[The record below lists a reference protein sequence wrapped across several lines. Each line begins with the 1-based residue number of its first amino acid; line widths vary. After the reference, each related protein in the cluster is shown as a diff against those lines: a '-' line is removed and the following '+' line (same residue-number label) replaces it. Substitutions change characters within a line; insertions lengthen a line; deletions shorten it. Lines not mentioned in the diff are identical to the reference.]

1 MSDEPVVLT
10 ANSSTA
16 KIVRDTLRVGSGA
29 RVEFDKTTKDILRE
43 RRDQVEN
50 FVEQFDEPAYGF
62 NRGFGHNVHLKVD
75 PTGRRELQTNLI
87 RSHSCGVGE
96 AAPREVVRGAMFLR
110 AVSLSR
116 GFSGIRP
123 AVVEKLVEL
132 LNADIVP
139 VVPRLGSVSASGDL
153 APLSH
158 IALALLGEGEVF
170 CRGQR
175 GPASTALEANGIAPL
190 QLEMKEGL
198 ALNNGVQYSTAYGIW
213 CLERMDRLLKTAAI
227 ATALSAQVML
237 GADTPFRE
245 DLHQLR
251 PHRGSVRVAQWLF
264 ALMANSPLRDA
275 HRHFDV
281 DGEIQD
287 PYNLRCAPQILG
299 TCADLLKR
307 ASDTFATEAASVTDN
322 PIMLKAGTEFGRSG
336 HGAKAHAFL
345 GQYVDIVSGGHFH
358 GMPVA
363 VDIYGLLQAC
373 AIMARLS
380 NMRVVRYVDGQRNK
394 GLGDDLK
401 WGGNLDVLDKWE
413 SVKRWAAEHGKELP
427 EDFPVVID
435 ALRAQRDAIEKQ
447 QAISSAFMIPEYVS
461 AGLTNWIWGSCMPV
475 HLFSLST
482 DAGQEDHVSM
492 AANVVT
498 RLHDTLP
505 RLAEVLAIEL
515 AFAAQAAALRKQM
528 RCIPSRLHHWHP
540 LEANDTRLNS
550 VGEAVLAKIEEIFP
564 LVKHDRP
571 LSDCIVKLGD
581 AVLDGQIV
589 GAAEAAGF
597 AFAE

>member
-1 MSDEPVVLT
+1 MSDQPIILT
-10 ANSSTA
+10 ANPATDE
-16 KIVRDTLRVGSGA
+16 IVRDVLRVGDGA
-29 RVEFDKTTKDILRE
+29 RVELDGAARTALSE
-43 RRDQVEN
+43 RRGQVED

-75 PTGRRELQTNLI
+75 PAGRNELQTNLI
-87 RSHSCGVGE
+87 RSHACGVGE
-96 AAPREVVRGAMFLR
+96 PAPSEVVRGAMFLR

-116 GFSGIRP
+116 GFSGVRP
-123 AVVEKLVEL
+123 VVVEKLVEL

-158 IALALLGEGEVF
+158 MALALLGEGEVF
-170 CRGQR
+170 YGGQR
-175 GPASTALEANGIAPL
+175 LPAQSALQAAGIAPL
-190 QLEMKEGL
+190 KLEMKEGL

-213 CLERMDRLLKTAAI
+213 CLERMERLLKTAAI

-251 PHRGSVRVAQWLF
+251 PHRGSVRVARWLF
-264 ALMANSPLRDA
+264 TLMSGSPLRRA

-299 TCADLLKR
+299 ACAELMDR
-307 ASDTFATEAASVTDN
+307 ARGTFATEAASVTDN
-322 PIMLKAGTEFGRSG
+322 PILLRAGAEFERPE
-336 HGAKAHAFL
+336 FIDR
-345 GQYVDIVSGGHFH
+345 YVDIVSGGHFH
-358 GMPVA
+358 GMPIA
-363 VDIYGLLQAC
+363 IDAYGLLQAS

-380 NMRVVRYVDGQRNK
+380 NTRVVRYVDGQKNK

-401 WGGNLDVLDKWE
+401 WGGNLDMLEKWE
-413 SVKRWAAEHGKELP
+413 DVKKWAAESGTRLP
-427 EDFPVVID
+427 DDFQGHID
-435 ALRAQRDAIEKQ
+435 NLRAQRGAIEKE
-447 QAISSAFMIPEYVS
+447 QAVSSAFMIPEYVS

-492 AANVVT
+492 AANIVT

-505 RLAEVLAIEL
+505 RLAEVIAIEL
-515 AFAAQAAALRKQM
+515 AFAAQAAALRKEM
-528 RCIPSRLHHWHP
+528 RYIPSRLHHWHP
-540 LEANDTRLNS
+540 LEADDVQLNA
-550 VGEAVLAKIEEIFP
+550 VGEAVISEITRTFP
-564 LVKHDRP
+564 LVKRDRA
-571 LSDCIVKLGD
+571 LSNNITELGD
-581 AVLDGQIV
+581 AVLDGQIMR
-589 GAAEAAGF
+589 AAEAAGYCF
-597 AFAE
+597 AQ